1 MEVLDKEKKHP
12 NSAKIFN
19 VLWHMQI
26 ISTGEITHKH
36 WVVDKGAKDCRFEL
50 LTLPVEVS
58 CAQT

>member
-1 MEVLDKEKKHP
+1 MEVSDKEKKHP

-36 WVVDKGAKDCRFEL
+36 
-50 LTLPVEVS
+50 
-58 CAQT
+58 